1 MEDKDMKKMNYET
14 PDLRVTM
21 LLEKDVIVTSP
32 IGDNDGDFDDGNID
46 PDGWT

>member
-1 MEDKDMKKMNYET
+1 MKKMNYET

-32 IGDNDGDFDDGNID
+32 VDDNEFDDGNID
-46 PDGWT
+46 PEGWT